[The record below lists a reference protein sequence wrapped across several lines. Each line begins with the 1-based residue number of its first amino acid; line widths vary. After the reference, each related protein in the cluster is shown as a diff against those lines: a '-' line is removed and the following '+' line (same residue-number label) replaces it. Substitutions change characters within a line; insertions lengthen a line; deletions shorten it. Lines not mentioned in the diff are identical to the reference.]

1 MNLNMKKTLWIMAA
15 IGLAGCAGTR
25 PSWMTVGPDFKSPEA
40 QVEDAAL
47 KAPGAGWPV
56 TTNYTATG
64 EFKPATEAEDPRQ
77 ELKAESIRQWWRQF
91 NDELLSGLVENA
103 VSNNR
108 SFLMAQ
114 QKLEQARWRL
124 AASWSDVMPHITGS
138 GSATRSQGGKN
149 GTSGRK
155 FHRDLFKAG
164 FDATW
169 EIDLF
174 GGVSREIEES
184 EAKMQKANCDLADA
198 WVSLSAEIG
207 SQYIELRT
215 IQERLTVARANLK
228 LQTETYDILKSRLDS
243 GIGDELA
250 VNQAKYN
257 VEQTRASIPKLL
269 AQEESLMDSL
279 AILAGTMPG
288 ALHEQLKNRPDRDWL
303 VEPKRL
309 SEIPLDVMRS
319 RPDVRAAEF
328 SLAAQV
334 AHVGVSESLLFPKF
348 YLNGSLG
355 LESLR
360 SHQLFRRDS
369 LYGSIGPSISWPIF
383 QGGNLYANLK
393 AEEAAM
399 DEAAYNYE
407 YTLQKAFGDVRTA
420 YSAYTQEYHRYES
433 LKGAVKAAK
442 DAENISQDLYKN
454 GLADFNNVLDA
465 QRSLLTLEEALTI
478 SRGQISQDLISLYKA
493 LGGGIS
499 M

>member
-1 MNLNMKKTLWIMAA
+1 
-15 IGLAGCAGTR
+15 
-25 PSWMTVGPDFKSPEA
+25 
-40 QVEDAAL
+40 
-47 KAPGAGWPV
+47 
-56 TTNYTATG
+56 
-64 EFKPATEAEDPRQ
+64 
-77 ELKAESIRQWWRQF
+77 
-91 NDELLSGLVENA
+91 
-103 VSNNR
+103 
-108 SFLMAQ
+108 MAQ

-124 AASWSDVMPHITGS
+124 AASWSDVMPHITGA

-184 EAKMQKANCDLADA
+184 EARMQKANCDLADA

-478 SRGQISQDLISLYKA
+478 SRGQISQDLIRLYKS

>member
-1 MNLNMKKTLWIMAA
+1 MGDGGDRSRRLCGDASLVDDGGTGLHESGGGGRGCGAEGA
-15 IGLAGCAGTR
+15 GCRLAG
-25 PSWMTVGPDFKSPEA
+25 
-40 QVEDAAL
+40 
-47 KAPGAGWPV
+47 
-56 TTNYTATG
+56 
-64 EFKPATEAEDPRQ
+64 
-77 ELKAESIRQWWRQF
+77 AESIRQWWRQF

-124 AASWSDVMPHITGS
+124 AASWSDVMPHITGA

-184 EAKMQKANCDLADA
+184 EARMQKANCDLADA

-269 AQEESLMDSL
+269 AEEESLMDSL
-279 AILAGTMPG
+279 AILA
-288 ALHEQLKNRPDRDWL
+288 
-303 VEPKRL
+303 
-309 SEIPLDVMRS
+309 IRS
-319 RPDVRAAEF
+319 RFWRERCP
-328 SLAAQV
+328 
-334 AHVGVSESLLFPKF
+334 AHSMNS
-348 YLNGSLG
+348 S
-355 LESLR
+355 
-360 SHQLFRRDS
+360 
-369 LYGSIGPSISWPIF
+369 
-383 QGGNLYANLK
+383 
-393 AEEAAM
+393 
-399 DEAAYNYE
+399 
-407 YTLQKAFGDVRTA
+407 RTA
-420 YSAYTQEYHRYES
+420 PTAIGSS
-433 LKGAVKAAK
+433 
-442 DAENISQDLYKN
+442 S
-454 GLADFNNVLDA
+454 
-465 QRSLLTLEEALTI
+465 RSVSPRFRLT
-478 SRGQISQDLISLYKA
+478 
-493 LGGGIS
+493 
-499 M
+499 